1 MATPDLDCLLKKDY
15 FILYQQQ
22 KKVPLKSTLVMEC
35 PTQSDT
41 SNSMRAAADGS
52 GMNMSEGNK
61 LEDNEMV
68 IDDEGEH
75 LMGIQDSDDAENQG
89 GHFKIAGTPVGL
101 KTTKIDHEK
110 PSEAE

>member
-1 MATPDLDCLLKKDY
+1 
-15 FILYQQQ
+15 
-22 KKVPLKSTLVMEC
+22 MEC
-35 PTQSDT
+35 PTQGDASD
-41 SNSMRAAADGS
+41 SVSAAVDG
-52 GMNMSEGNK
+52 GRINMSEENK

-75 LMGIQDSDDAENQG
+75 LMGIQDSDEAENQG

-101 KTTKIDHEK
+101 KTTKMDHEK